1 MRTTALLLG
10 MGKLYMNKNGGSI
23 AIIIESLLN
32 QALLKKT
39 DIMKLVIPNK
49 NKHKYVVGIDFGHG
63 ETSAAIC
70 ELEWDKEAGQREVNV
85 LDLDMDRAARRKV
98 IPSAICRVNGGI
110 VIGDEAFEHA
120 TDNEGIRV
128 CFKQKPESIDG
139 DNETLMI
146 DYMRTVYGRIREVED
161 RLTDC
166 NHIVYIARPS
176 GWQDEEAKELYR
188 RMAVKAGIPLGGL
201 TSESRAA
208 IFYAKSPRVGFAN
221 EISKGAI
228 VFDLG
233 SSTVDFTYLSD
244 KDKPIDNGYNLGAS
258 IIDDVI
264 YQSIIL
270 KDEEVIEFIRKY
282 PEYEGALRFK
292 ARKFKE
298 SAYSRSAE
306 SRTNESFDLD
316 SVIKPDEPA
325 YGEFGD
331 VHVKMKIGNIHEL
344 NNLIEEKRHYVSDLK
359 SALESYRGNTIP
371 GKKINGVFL
380 TGGASRMNFI
390 QPLIAETLEL
400 PIDCVKFDKENP
412 SLTISR
418 GIAMLGTADAIT
430 NVLVAKLKDSIP
442 AFLTDTKLFN
452 PLVDALS
459 QNITKEAWD
468 CVESACDYWVKH
480 GKTTDRDELRQ
491 TVENR
496 LKDFKNY
503 YLGRIVNDTL
513 QGFIKDESE
522 TIRKEMNKIISRYA
536 PGQEISISGAI
547 NIGNQQA
554 IADSLRDMNEV
565 IQAISKSMGDIIAD
579 VLWAALGVFLWGVF
593 VAPYYILKSLLTS
606 DESKR
611 KDKAKDILDK
621 KDEITVNL
629 RRSIKDK
636 LKTNSKFRS
645 EVTTSL
651 QNYFREIIDKNL
663 QRVII
668 PIE

>member
-1 MRTTALLLG
+1 MV
-10 MGKLYMNKNGGSI
+10 
-23 AIIIESLLN
+23 
-32 QALLKKT
+32 
-39 DIMKLVIPNK
+39 KLVIPDK
-49 NKHKYVVGIDFGHG
+49 NKHRYVVGIDFGHG

-85 LDLDMDRAARRKV
+85 LDLDMDRAARKKV

-139 DNETLMI
+139 ENETLMV
-146 DYMRTVYGRIREVED
+146 DYMRTVYGRIRDVED
-161 RLTDC
+161 RLTDG

-176 GWQDEEAKELYR
+176 GWQDEKAKDLYR
-188 RMAVKAGIPLGGL
+188 QMAVKAGIPLGGL

-244 KDKPIDNGYNLGAS
+244 KDKPVDNGYNLGAS

-264 YQSIIL
+264 YKSFIL
-270 KDEEVIEFIRKY
+270 KDEEVADFIKKY
-282 PEYEGALRFK
+282 PEYEGTLRFK

-306 SRTNESFDLD
+306 SKTIESFDLD
-316 SVIKPDEPA
+316 SVILPEEPA
-325 YGEFGD
+325 YDEFGD
-331 VHVKMKIGNIHEL
+331 AHVKMKINNIHEL
-344 NNLIEEKRHYVSDLK
+344 NDLIEKKRHYVSDMK
-359 SALESYRGNTIP
+359 SALESYRDKTIP

-390 QPLIAETLEL
+390 QPLIAETLGL
-400 PIDCVKFDKENP
+400 PLDRVKFDKENP

-418 GIAMLGTADAIT
+418 GIAMLGTADAVT
-430 NVLVAKLKDSIP
+430 NVLVIKLKESIP
-442 AFLTDTKLFN
+442 GFLTDVKLFN

-459 QNITKEAWD
+459 QNITEESWD
-468 CVESACDYWVKH
+468 CVASACEYWVKH

-491 TVENR
+491 TVENW

-503 YLGRIVNDTL
+503 RLGRIVNNTL
-513 QGFIKDESE
+513 QAFIKDESE

-536 PGQEISISGAI
+536 PGQEITLSGTI
-547 NIGNQQA
+547 NLGNQQA
-554 IADSLRDMNEV
+554 ITDSLKDMNDV
-565 IQAISKSMGDIIAD
+565 IQAISKSMGDIIVD
-579 VLWAALGVFLWGVF
+579 ILWAALGVFLWGVF
-593 VAPYYILKSLLTS
+593 AAPYYILKALLTS

-621 KDEITVNL
+621 KDEITGNL
-629 RRSIKDK
+629 RGSIKYK
-636 LKTNSKFRS
+636 LQTNSKFKS
-645 EVTTSL
+645 EVTNAL
-651 QNYFREIIDKNL
+651 QRYFREIIDVNL
-663 QRVII
+663 QKVII